1 MRSAVSLKNSKR
13 HIYFDENNRNL
24 IIANGENGPTS
35 NHVWTIYNI
44 DTNEETI
51 IPIDFSEM
59 GNDVPARSAFLEI
72 KDDKYYLLFPS
83 YLVEY
88 DIQGKKSKTY
98 NLKDL
103 GIENAVLITAQ
114 WIREMIIII
123 HTKVI

>member
-1 MRSAVSLKNSKR
+1 
-13 HIYFDENNRNL
+13 
-24 IIANGENGPTS
+24 
-35 NHVWTIYNI
+35 
-44 DTNEETI
+44 
-51 IPIDFSEM
+51 M

-98 NLKDL
+98 NLNDL

-114 WIREMIIII
+114 
-123 HTKVI
+123 

>member
-1 MRSAVSLKNSKR
+1 MDCMALSKWIRWLYFHGLGGSATMEYS
-13 HIYFDENNRNL
+13 

-114 WIREMIIII
+114 
-123 HTKVI
+123 

>member
-1 MRSAVSLKNSKR
+1 MIKIQIFILVYK
-13 HIYFDENNRNL
+13 D
-24 IIANGENGPTS
+24 
-35 NHVWTIYNI
+35 VWTIYNI

-114 WIREMIIII
+114 
-123 HTKVI
+123 

>member
-1 MRSAVSLKNSKR
+1 M
-13 HIYFDENNRNL
+13 I
-24 IIANGENGPTS
+24 
-35 NHVWTIYNI
+35 WW
-44 DTNEETI
+44 
-51 IPIDFSEM
+51 
-59 GNDVPARSAFLEI
+59 AFFKI

-123 HTKVI
+123 HTKVN